1 MSSRKGES
9 RSNTF
14 LKGKIFYLYI
24 YQQNNWVNPCQK
36 VELWCKVDCCVWYWY
51 WFVLVVRE
59 VMAVC
64 SRRVVRVC
72 SVCTVITVTLQPSHH
87 TTTTLPVHYQS
98 LSNHRDLSSSDNKWS
113 SYTKHPLKV
122 RLDPLK
128 CIPLVSSQFWVSA
141 ALLYPHTSPGTLL
154 MTRSHVNIHI
164 KPPARDLHMIDC
176 SLLLLSFLEARMT
189 A

>member
-1 MSSRKGES
+1 
-9 RSNTF
+9 
-14 LKGKIFYLYI
+14 
-24 YQQNNWVNPCQK
+24 
-36 VELWCKVDCCVWYWY
+36 
-51 WFVLVVRE
+51 
-59 VMAVC
+59 MAVC

-113 SYTKHPLKV
+113 PYTKHPLKV

-189 A
+189 AWESHVLVKVISMRGAWWSSPLLSSTFSSTEIRTLH